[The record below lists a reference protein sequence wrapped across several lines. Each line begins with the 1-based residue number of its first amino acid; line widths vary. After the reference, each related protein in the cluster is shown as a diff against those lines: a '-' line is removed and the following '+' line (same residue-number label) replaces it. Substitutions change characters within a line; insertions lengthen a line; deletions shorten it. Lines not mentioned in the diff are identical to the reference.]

1 MSEKSINLL
10 PEPYHTGRDKMKFK
24 DIPAVDKELEK
35 LYKKNQAPIVDLITT
50 QTRDP
55 FKILVAT
62 ILSAR
67 TKDQTTALVVKKLFK
82 KVSKYE
88 DFRKLTVEEIEE
100 LIFPAGFYHTKAKH
114 LKQLPDA
121 LDDIFNGKIPDT
133 VEELCELPG
142 VGRKTANLVVALG
155 FNKPGICVDVH
166 VHRISNRLGLMKTKT
181 PLETEMMLRKKLPI
195 EYWQV
200 WNSHLVSFGQT
211 LCKPINPMCNQC
223 PIYNYCDRVA
233 VKTKHTKE

>member
-1 MSEKSINLL
+1 
-10 PEPYHTGRDKMKFK
+10 MKFK
-24 DIPAVDKELEK
+24 DIPVVDKELEK
-35 LYKKNQAPIVDLITT
+35 LYNKNKAPIVDLVTN
-50 QTRDP
+50 QTNDP

-67 TKDQTTALVVKKLFK
+67 TKDQTTAFVVSKLFK
-82 KVSKYE
+82 KVNKYE

-114 LKQLPDA
+114 LKKLPDA
-121 LDDIFNGKIPDT
+121 LDEIFDGRIPDT

-142 VGRKTANLVVALG
+142 VGRKTANLVVTLG
-155 FNKPGICVDVH
+155 FKKPAICVDVH
-166 VHRISNRLGLMKTKT
+166 VHRICNRLGLMKTKN

-195 EYWQV
+195 EYWEV

-211 LCKPINPMCNQC
+211 LCKPINPMCNTC
-223 PIYNYCDRVA
+223 PIHAYCNRVN
-233 VKTKHTKE
+233 VKTRLSLDPSKEKF